1 MTDETAPQG
10 EAPEAELAVTETET
24 TAPVETGA
32 AETETENPKPS
43 RVERRIA
50 ALSARLSAGEQERV
64 KMAAEL
70 EQFRS
75 RANPQQERPLT
86 EADLPRVL
94 EERIAAELTK
104 RDELARVQGFHD
116 AGKAAFPDWADR
128 CTSLMEM
135 GADQAFAEIL
145 VGMGKDG
152 AQVAAALSDD
162 PDEMERIAGLKTER
176 ARAIALGK
184 YSAKLESAP
193 PPAAKLVTRA
203 PAPIRPI
210 GGGSVKA
217 VFNERTATP
226 QQLMDYYSAQ
236 AMEARRR

>member
-1 MTDETAPQG
+1 MIDETAPQG
-10 EAPEAELAVTETET
+10 EALEAELAVTETET

-32 AETETENPKPS
+32 ETETETPKPS
-43 RVERRIA
+43 RGERRIA
-50 ALSARLSAGEQERV
+50 VLSAKLSAGEQERAR
-64 KMAAEL
+64 MAAEL

-94 EERIAAELTK
+94 EERVAAELSK
-104 RDELARVQGFHD
+104 RDAEAKIQSFYKAGGELYADFG
-116 AGKAAFPDWADR
+116 DR
-128 CTSLMEM
+128 CKSLVEM
-135 GADQAFAEIL
+135 GADEPFAALLLEMPDAARV
-145 VGMGKDG
+145 VG
-152 AQVAAALSDD
+152 ALSDD

-184 YSAKLESAP
+184 YSAKLENAP
-193 PPAAKLVTRA
+193 PPAAKPVTRA